1 MKKSYARLWWFKTT
15 FKHCQPFYYYLF
27 NFSGTQFRPGT
38 AVIAFQPQ
46 QNAVSA
52 TTYVMAPPTAA
63 ATPVVTSV
71 YPNPTSTYHPYPPL
85 PQSVAAAAA
94 PAQVY
99 DANTKT
105 SYYAQPPVS
114 VSKWVIFSL
123 NRLWILVMR
132 MNFCVFVLLFGS
144 NRYHIRLLSSKKVEK
159 YFYKVRYAA
168 KWWPYLDNVYLYIT
182 K

>member
-1 MKKSYARLWWFKTT
+1 MIFKTKKKKRPT
-15 FKHCQPFYYYLF
+15 DQIWFL
-27 NFSGTQFRPGT
+27 FSGTQFRPGT

-46 QNAVSA
+46 QNAVSGA
-52 TTYVMAPPTAA
+52 TTYVMAPPTVA

-71 YPNPTSTYHPYPPL
+71 YPTPMNPTSTYHPYPPL

-114 VSKWVIFSL
+114 VSIEF
-123 NRLWILVMR
+123 
-132 MNFCVFVLLFGS
+132 FFF
-144 NRYHIRLLSSKKVEK
+144 
-159 YFYKVRYAA
+159 
-168 KWWPYLDNVYLYIT
+168 
-182 K
+182 